1 MITKV
6 ISLLSFGLILL
17 ACNSELIDNPNA
29 SPLNPAFFYELVDEE
44 GLNFFTA
51 NPDISFEEVK
61 VMGKP
66 LPGSGAED
74 AGLKLIDC
82 GYPMIVNGRK
92 VITASSISEVYIFF
106 SNGQVDVLNHWR
118 DSDKKKKNRFVWW
131 YEDPIYYYSYNGIY
145 QGKFDVFTD
154 ELHIKNNIEDPVRFD
169 PQIAVIKK

>member
-1 MITKV
+1 
-6 ISLLSFGLILL
+6 
-17 ACNSELIDNPNA
+17 
-29 SPLNPAFFYELVDEE
+29 VDQD

-66 LPGSGAED
+66 LPGSGAEL

-82 GYPMIVNGRK
+82 GESMIVNGRK
-92 VITASSISEVYIFF
+92 VISTSARSEVYIFF

-118 DSDKKKKNRFVWW
+118 DSDKKKNNRFVWW
-131 YEDPIYYYSYNGIY
+131 YEDPIYYFSYNGVY

-154 ELHIKNNIEDPVRFD
+154 ELYIKNNFEDPVWFD
-169 PQIAVIKK
+169 PQIAVIRK